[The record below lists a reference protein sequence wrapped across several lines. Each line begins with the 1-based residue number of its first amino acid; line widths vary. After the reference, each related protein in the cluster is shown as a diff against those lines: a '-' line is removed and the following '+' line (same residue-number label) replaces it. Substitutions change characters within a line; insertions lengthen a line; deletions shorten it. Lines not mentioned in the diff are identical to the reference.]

1 MCFNYVLKAAN
12 AIKSG
17 LPTANL
23 NHLSN
28 HLLKRVQFFVSPKEK
43 KQQQRTYKRAGL
55 KRLRI
60 RNEF

>member
-1 MCFNYVLKAAN
+1 MCFNYVLTAAN

-43 KQQQRTYKRAGL
+43 NNNSAPTSARD
-55 KRLRI
+55 
-60 RNEF
+60 